1 MANIFNITAIRTNG
15 SPITQQFNL
24 SLHAPDEI
32 LNRTS
37 AIVNALNRWSEDRHY
52 GGVVAVYVNTCDD
65 GESVTWEFDSVSQA
79 VSWFSDGHCDRF
91 VSRMWTN

>member
-1 MANIFNITAIRTNG
+1 MANTINVTAIRTNG
-15 SPITQQFNL
+15 SPITQQFNI

-37 AIVNALNRWSEDRHY
+37 AIVNALNRWAEDRHY
-52 GGVVAVYVNTCDD
+52 GGIVAVFVNMPGDD
-65 GESVTWEFDSVSQA
+65 GFGVTRQFDSVSQA
-79 VSWFSDGHCDRF
+79 ASWFSDGHCGR

>member
-24 SLHAPDEI
+24 SDWPNGTD
-32 LNRTS
+32 
-37 AIVNALNRWSEDRHY
+37 AIVSALTVWAESRHY
-52 GGVVAVYVNTCDD
+52 GGIIAVYVNTCDD

-79 VSWFSDGHCDRF
+79 ASWFSDGHCDRF